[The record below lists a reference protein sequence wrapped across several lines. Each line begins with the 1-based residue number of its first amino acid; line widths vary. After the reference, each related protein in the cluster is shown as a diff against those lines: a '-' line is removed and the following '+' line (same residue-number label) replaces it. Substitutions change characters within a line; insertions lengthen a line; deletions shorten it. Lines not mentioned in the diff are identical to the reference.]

1 MGKVKKQIPV
11 SNAQP
16 APQKNGGVTK
26 AKNTVRNQG
35 PVQRPIKPAPQP
47 LLVAIKKVPYFPLVG
62 PAKIQNLKTAYI
74 QYHAL
79 NLSLLGMHQF
89 VCSKGKGK
97 GSATDQDIDM
107 QVVLR
112 VIKLEN
118 IADPLGFLSLP
129 MSEGD
134 VNKVISVRNKT
145 AHLNLNEIDQIW
157 QTDLPALVLIN
168 KSVNQPVIAQQI
180 KDIVDQMKS
189 GNFDGLVKFSFVFAP
204 GFSHAKAFGLS
215 MIVYGVFLRFFAEP
229 LSAFLGSKVN
239 LRNITVDLYANL
251 NYILDQINNNQD
263 FISPGGASR
272 NDAQVF
278 QTGFE
283 CRNDNAHGAYTR
295 ASTDYKLQL
304 DAVVAILQLIN
315 SPAEALEVQ
324 AIVDRL
330 VILEAQGATKFYF
343 GERRVSLARLEMVI
357 IRPARGSPDAKVEFA
372 MKPKVTPT
380 PKIWTCTLEVD
391 YSERGQW
398 SNWAMVIRPVG
409 STTRFNFPQVPKTDE
424 RRRSW
429 KSKYAAVAFPAITE
443 ERRDDPSRSCARIRQ
458 CVMDEKMDIPPVH
471 LRTGTNFRLGSTDPK
486 IIIHYC
492 IGARAGPR
500 GADPRVRSTVN
511 CRIPKMISALPP
523 TCTQRHR

>member
-1 MGKVKKQIPV
+1 MGKVKKQLPV

-26 AKNTVRNQG
+26 AKQTVRNKG
-35 PVQRPIKPAPQP
+35 LVNSRSIIPIQRPRLTIQQR
-47 LLVAIKKVPYFPLVG
+47 LLAAIQLVPYSPLAG

-74 QYHAL
+74 QLHLL

-89 VCSKGKGK
+89 VCAKGKGK
-97 GSATDQDIDM
+97 GSATDQDVDM

-118 IADPLGFLSLP
+118 TADPLGFLSVP
-129 MSEGD
+129 MSVSD
-134 VNKVISVRNKT
+134 VDKVISVRNKT
-145 AHLNLNEIDQIW
+145 AHLNLNEIDQTW

-168 KSVNQPVIAQQI
+168 RSVNQPVIAQQI

-229 LSAFLGSKVN
+229 VSTFLGSKVN

-251 NYILDQINNNQD
+251 NYLLYQINSNQD
-263 FISPGGASR
+263 YISPGGASR

-278 QTGFE
+278 QTGFD

-315 SPAEALEVQ
+315 SPAEAIEVQ

-330 VILEAQGATKFYF
+330 VKMEAQGATVTQEDFKFF
-343 GERRVSLARLEMVI
+343 E
-357 IRPARGSPDAKVEFA
+357 
-372 MKPKVTPT
+372 
-380 PKIWTCTLEVD
+380 
-391 YSERGQW
+391 
-398 SNWAMVIRPVG
+398 
-409 STTRFNFPQVPKTDE
+409 
-424 RRRSW
+424 
-429 KSKYAAVAFPAITE
+429 
-443 ERRDDPSRSCARIRQ
+443 
-458 CVMDEKMDIPPVH
+458 
-471 LRTGTNFRLGSTDPK
+471 
-486 IIIHYC
+486 
-492 IGARAGPR
+492 
-500 GADPRVRSTVN
+500 
-511 CRIPKMISALPP
+511 
-523 TCTQRHR
+523 